1 MNSNTN
7 TLSENKFANDTSIK
21 NKGFMLLD
29 EMFRQYGWHMC
40 KNEMNWICYTKF
52 GQETEFFEIRIDLSK
67 IHVSIPIK
75 NSPYQY
81 NTSFKNYFEASEYIE
96 ERFKDFI
103 LEY

>member
-7 TLSENKFANDTSIK
+7 VLSENKFINDISIK
-21 NKGFMLLD
+21 NKGFLLLA
-29 EMFRQYGWHMC
+29 ELFRDHGWNIC
-40 KNEMNWICYTKF
+40 KNEMNWICFTKF
-52 GQETEFFEIRIDLSK
+52 GHETEFFEIHIDLSK

-81 NTSFKNYFEASEYIE
+81 NTSFQNYFEASEYIE